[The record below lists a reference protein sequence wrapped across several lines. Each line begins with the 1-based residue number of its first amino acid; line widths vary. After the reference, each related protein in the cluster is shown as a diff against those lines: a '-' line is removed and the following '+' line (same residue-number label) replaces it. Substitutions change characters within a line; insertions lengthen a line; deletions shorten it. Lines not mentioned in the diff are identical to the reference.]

1 MVTLD
6 ELLDR
11 GEAKYRSREAG
22 RQLLST
28 LGTILYRIGWILAKL
43 VYFVLLAVGGVFYGI
58 GWTASRAVWPA
69 LTWAGAAVRV
79 GWEDGR
85 KRADRR

>member
-11 GEAKYRSREAG
+11 GDVRRRANDAGREA
-22 RQLLST
+22 LT
-28 LGTILYRIGWILAKL
+28 AAGTVFYWIGWAAAKL
-43 VYFVLLAVGGVFYGI
+43 VLLVLYILGAVFYGI
-58 GWTASRAVWPA
+58 GWIASRAIWPA
-69 LTWAGAAVRV
+69 LVWSGAAVRV

-85 KRADRR
+85 KRAQQR

>member
-11 GEAKYRSREAG
+11 GDARERASRAG
-22 RQLLST
+22 RQLLAAV
-28 LGTILYRIGWILAKL
+28 GTVLYRIGWAAAKL
-43 VYFVLLAVGGVFYGI
+43 VLLVLWLIGAVFYGI
-58 GWTASRAVWPA
+58 GWIGGRIIWPA
-69 LTWAGAAVRV
+69 LVWTATAVKV

-85 KRADRR
+85 KRARPS